1 MRQLTDQDRI
11 EFFAHQL
18 ALATRREAFWKSRVT
33 PKSTAAQLA
42 KYAKYRASEKGR
54 ARQDRYNGSAARQEA
69 AARYCATGVPYR
81 RKLEARLAGASARL
95 AALDP
100 DGSFRRALAGGP
112 EALRRH
118 IAGEAARA

>member
-18 ALATRREAFWKSRVT
+18 ALTRRREAFWKSRVT

-54 ARQDRYNGSAARQEA
+54 ARRDRYNGSVVRQEA
-69 AARYCATGVPYR
+69 AARYEATGVPYR
-81 RKLEARLAGASARL
+81 RKLEARIASDQVRL
-95 AALDP
+95 KSIEQRL
-100 DGSFRRALAGGP
+100 
-112 EALRRH
+112 
-118 IAGEAARA
+118 

>member
-42 KYAKYRASEKGR
+42 KYARYRASEKGR
-54 ARQDRYNGSAARQEA
+54 ARRDRYNGSETRREA
-69 AARYCATGVPYR
+69 DARYYATGVPYKR
-81 RKLEARLAGASARL
+81 ALRARIASASARL

-112 EALRRH
+112 EALSRH
-118 IAGEAARA
+118 IAGETDSL